1 MKNEV
6 EKMNLLFILVPLLL
20 IALFKLYPVLFAIVE
35 SFFIGEKLVRTEFL
49 SGFSNYANMFSDP
62 VFWKSL
68 NSTLIFNIFINPI
81 QIIAAII
88 LALMLNT
95 KFKGVRLIRTIMY
108 FPVTIS
114 VTTSAVIWD
123 LLLDPNRGLV
133 NAILKA
139 MGLPAQPFFT
149 SDSQAMLSIIILA
162 SWKGIAYWM
171 MFLMAGLQGVPA
183 NVYEAALV
191 DGSNTFITT
200 FKIVIPMIKR
210 SILFVVVSDTISN
223 LLMFSPMYL
232 ITKGG
237 PNKSTNVL
245 MYEAYKS
252 TFAYAD
258 YGRAYAYVVVLLIL
272 IFIIVGVQLKAMRSE
287 D

>member
-1 MKNEV
+1 MGSE
-6 EKMNLLFILVPLLL
+6 MC
-20 IALFKLYPVLFAIVE
+20 
-35 SFFIGEKLVRTEFL
+35 
-49 SGFSNYANMFSDP
+49 
-62 VFWKSL
+62 
-68 NSTLIFNIFINPI
+68 
-81 QIIAAII
+81 
-88 LALMLNT
+88 
-95 KFKGVRLIRTIMY
+95 IRD
-108 FPVTIS
+108 S
-114 VTTSAVIWD
+114 
-123 LLLDPNRGLV
+123 PNRGLV

>member
-1 MKNEV
+1 MKLK
-6 EKMNLLFILVPLLL
+6 KMNLLFILVPLLL
-20 IALFKLYPVLFAIVE
+20 IALFKLYPVLIAIVE
-35 SFFIGEKLVRTEFL
+35 SFFTGRIGEDRIF

-183 NVYEAALV
+183 NVYEAALI

>member
-1 MKNEV
+1 MKLK
-6 EKMNLLFILVPLLL
+6 KMNLLFILVPLLL
-20 IALFKLYPVLFAIVE
+20 IALFKLYPVLIAIVE
-35 SFFIGEKLVRTEFL
+35 SFFTRRIGEDRIF